1 MGRVVMGG
9 RRTSVTFHNVITDTK
24 HEKPLAVFLSNV
36 IPTSTWVTF
45 KNMKSCL
52 STLSNVLGVH

>member
-1 MGRVVMGG
+1 MGG
-9 RRTSVTFHNVITDTK
+9 HRTSVTFHNVITDTK